1 MLALRNLRI
10 LLVEDDPE
18 LARTVERV
26 LARYGHVTSTVA
38 SVGAAEA
45 LLGTFDCG
53 ILDIDLPDGNG
64 VGLAERLLDRGQLGA
79 VVFFSASS
87 DADTIAD
94 ACELGP
100 FVAKAAGTRELERAL
115 ADAVSCAARQVA
127 GSEGVPGGGPPHR
140 RTKSGA
146 RRKTTGHQ

>member
-1 MLALRNLRI
+1 MLALRNLKV

-26 LARYGHVTSTVA
+26 LARYGHTTSIASSVA
-38 SVGAAEA
+38 AAEA
-45 LLGTFDCG
+45 LSGSFDCG
-53 ILDIDLPDGNG
+53 ILDIDLPDGSG
-64 VGLAERLLDRGQLGA
+64 VQLAARMLDAGQVGA
-79 VVFFSASS
+79 VVFYSASS
-87 DADTIAD
+87 DPDVIAE

-127 GSEGVPGGGPPHR
+127 GSGESPPPGPTQR
-140 RTKSGA
+140 RTKSGS
-146 RRKTTGHQ
+146 RRKTNGHQ

>member
-1 MLALRNLRI
+1 MLSLRDLEI

-26 LARYGHVTSTVA
+26 LARYGHVTTIASSVA
-38 SVGAAEA
+38 AAEA
-45 LLGTFDCG
+45 LTGTFDCG

-64 VGLAERLLDRGQLGA
+64 VPLAGRLLDRGQLGA
-79 VVFFSASS
+79 VVFFSAST
-87 DADTIAD
+87 DPDVIAG
-94 ACELGP
+94 AREVGP

-115 ADAVSCAARQVA
+115 ADAMSVAARQVA
-127 GSEGVPGGGPPHR
+127 GAGQTPNTPPR

-146 RRKTTGHQ
+146 RRKTNGKQ

>member
-1 MLALRNLRI
+1 MLALRNLKV

-26 LARYGHVTSTVA
+26 LARYGHLTTTAA
-38 SVGAAEA
+38 SVAAAEG
-45 LLGTFDCG
+45 LVGSFDCG

-64 VGLAERLLDRGQLGA
+64 VHLAERMLDGGQVGA
-79 VVFFSASS
+79 VVFYSAST
-87 DADTIAD
+87 DPDVIAE

-100 FVAKAAGTRELERAL
+100 FVAKAEGTRELERAL

-127 GSEGVPGGGPPHR
+127 GSESPAPGPTQR
-140 RTKSGA
+140 RTKSGS
-146 RRKTTGHQ
+146 RRKTNGNQ

>member
-1 MLALRNLRI
+1 MLALRNLRVV
-10 LLVEDDPE
+10 LVEDDPE

-26 LARYGHVTSTVA
+26 LARYGHITKVVGSVA
-38 SVGAAEA
+38 AAEA
-45 LLGTFDCG
+45 LSESFDCG

-64 VGLAERLLDRGQLGA
+64 VRLAERLLDRGQLGA
-79 VVFFSASS
+79 VVFYSASG
-87 DADTIAD
+87 DADIIAE

-115 ADAVSCAARQVA
+115 ADAVSVAARQVA
-127 GSEGVPGGGPPHR
+127 GTESLPTTPHR

-146 RRKTTGHQ
+146 RRKTNGNQ

>member
-1 MLALRNLRI
+1 MLALRNLKV

-26 LARYGHVTSTVA
+26 LTRYGHITSIASSVA
-38 SVGAAEA
+38 AAEA
-45 LLGTFDCG
+45 LTGSFDCG

-64 VGLAERLLDRGQLGA
+64 VHLAARMLDAGQVGA
-79 VVFFSASS
+79 VVFYSASS
-87 DADTIAD
+87 DPDVIAE

-115 ADAVSCAARQVA
+115 GDAVSCAARQVA
-127 GSEGVPGGGPPHR
+127 GSESPPPGPAQR
-140 RTKSGA
+140 RTKSGS
-146 RRKTTGHQ
+146 RRKTNGNQ

>member
-1 MLALRNLRI
+1 MLALRNLKV

-26 LARYGHVTSTVA
+26 LSRYGHVTTIAPSVA
-38 SVGAAEA
+38 AAEA
-45 LLGTFDCG
+45 LAGGFDCG
-53 ILDIDLPDGNG
+53 ILDIDLPDGSG
-64 VGLAERLLDRGQLGA
+64 VQLAGRMLDGGQVGA
-79 VVFFSASS
+79 VVFYSAST
-87 DADTIAD
+87 DPDVIAQ

-127 GSEGVPGGGPPHR
+127 GGESPPPGPTQR
-140 RTKSGA
+140 RTKSGS
-146 RRKTTGHQ
+146 RRKTNGGQ

>member
-1 MLALRNLRI
+1 MLALRNLKV

-26 LARYGHVTSTVA
+26 LARYGHNTTTAA
-38 SVGAAEA
+38 SVAAAEG
-45 LLGTFDCG
+45 LTGSFDCG

-64 VGLAERLLDRGQLGA
+64 VHLAGRMLDGGQVGA
-79 VVFFSASS
+79 VVFYSAST
-87 DADTIAD
+87 DPDVIAE

-100 FVAKAAGTRELERAL
+100 FVAKADGTRELERAL

-127 GSEGVPGGGPPHR
+127 GSESPTPGPATQR
-140 RTKSGA
+140 RTKSGS
-146 RRKTTGHQ
+146 RRKTNGNQ

>member
-1 MLALRNLRI
+1 MLALRNLRVV
-10 LLVEDDPE
+10 LVEDDPE

-26 LARYGHVTSTVA
+26 LARYGHVTKVVGSVA
-38 SVGAAEA
+38 AAEA
-45 LLGTFDCG
+45 LSESFDCG

-64 VGLAERLLDRGQLGA
+64 VRLAERLLDRGQLGA
-79 VVFFSASS
+79 VVFYSASG
-87 DADTIAD
+87 DADIIAQ

-115 ADAVSCAARQVA
+115 ADAVSVAARQVA
-127 GSEGVPGGGPPHR
+127 GSERLPIAPHR

-146 RRKTTGHQ
+146 RRKTNGNQ